1 MVSLTVFLLLFVF
14 CVPFL
19 PLPLFASQVLI
30 CGGLFFRIHF
40 ASSVYQTLDSLKK
53 CNSLNCTL
61 TATQVNG
68 NEHVITAALCTS
80 PLTPVFSSQPC
91 SAPLLLVC
99 RHTRPVQTMF
109 RQIGL
114 RRQ

>member
-14 CVPFL
+14 CVPLPPTPFICLPGTDLQGLLFL
-19 PLPLFASQVLI
+19 
-30 CGGLFFRIHF
+30 IHF
-40 ASSVYQTLDSLKK
+40 ASSVYQTLDSLK
-53 CNSLNCTL
+53 CNSLNGTL

-91 SAPLLLVC
+91 SALLLPLC
-99 RHTRPVQTMF
+99 RLTRPVQTMF